1 MYGIRDC
8 TAHPISTQSITVLV
22 LMVLLTWHS
31 ALMEVYWRSE
41 RVVAGKSGLFRAF
54 RVLAENDDQP
64 CDSGRLEPGW

>member
-8 TAHPISTQSITVLV
+8 TPSHFHASITVLV
-22 LMVLLTWHS
+22 LLVLLTWHS

-54 RVLAENDDQP
+54 GSWQKTTISL
-64 CDSGRLEPGW
+64 